1 MTDHAAYRHIM
12 KGIEGISR
20 FILIRYYWIGVFFVN
35 PCIAQISKVNNL
47 QTELKNVKSD
57 TSRLRILQQLTE
69 AYSSVDPEKKF
80 QYATVYKK
88 LGEQL
93 GNDSAVADAYIH
105 MGISYGIRSKLDSAL
120 YYFELAHRQ
129 SVKSKY
135 LIGTGRSLADIAYAY
150 DRLDN
155 KIESIK
161 YNFKALEIY
170 KKIDYTR
177 GINQCYVNIG
187 SIYFDLKQYRLA
199 ESYFNQA
206 LNSYTR
212 SKDQAGIGSALFE
225 LGNIYLATGN
235 DRKALEYHQKGLDI
249 REDMGDLNGS
259 SLSRRGL
266 ATVLLDQK
274 KYAQA
279 LNVLEKSLTETR
291 ILKDKFLEGDVLK
304 VMADVYIALKNYP
317 KATASAAAALKISRE
332 IKSKI
337 SESAAL
343 QALVIVYKN
352 TGAIDKAFTAQT
364 EYLAAE
370 KQIQT
375 EKTLK
380 DITLA
385 EFSRTR
391 TENAELEKDVQIISS
406 KNTDYLTRLNN
417 YSTAISVTLVILV
430 SVCLLLLQLY
440 RSNKQKLATNKM
452 LLLQKEEIDAYNQE
466 LSMLNEVKN
475 KFFSIISHDLR
486 SPLNTL
492 QSLFII
498 YREGDIEADE
508 LRLLLSKMED
518 TILSTGT
525 FLDNLLEWSKN
536 QLDGMRI
543 NPVSFNLNRL
553 IAENMSLFE
562 TNAGL
567 KNLSIRQ
574 SNTDQVM
581 AYADENMINLV
592 IRNLLSNSI
601 KFCSPGDTITL
612 SAEPQGNKVV
622 LSVQDTGPGINE
634 KTKQSIF
641 NLEHALSSGT
651 HGEKGNRLGLIL
663 CRDMIVQNKG
673 RIWFESESGKG
684 TRFWVELPAK
694 I

>member
-1 MTDHAAYRHIM
+1 MQHTAQIM
-12 KGIEGISR
+12 KGIAGISR

-279 LNVLEKSLTETR
+279 LSVLEKSLTETR

-317 KATASAAAALKISRE
+317 KATASALAALKISRE

-352 TGAIDKAFTAQT
+352 TGAIDKAFAAQT

-452 LLLQKEEIDAYNQE
+452 LLQQKEEIDAYNQE

-543 NPVSFNLNRL
+543 NPVSFNINRL

-574 SNTDQVM
+574 SNTDHVM

-612 SAEPQGNKVV
+612 SAEMQGNKVV

>member
-266 ATVLLDQK
+266 ATVLLDQQ

-279 LNVLEKSLTETR
+279 LSVLEKSLTETR

-304 VMADVYIALKNYP
+304 AMADVYIALKNYP
-317 KATASAAAALKISRE
+317 KATASALAALKISRD
-332 IKSKI
+332 IF
-337 SESAAL
+337 SAAA
-343 QALVIVYKN
+343 ALAV
-352 TGAIDKAFTAQT
+352 AF
-364 EYLAAE
+364 
-370 KQIQT
+370 
-375 EKTLK
+375 
-380 DITLA
+380 
-385 EFSRTR
+385 
-391 TENAELEKDVQIISS
+391 
-406 KNTDYLTRLNN
+406 
-417 YSTAISVTLVILV
+417 
-430 SVCLLLLQLY
+430 
-440 RSNKQKLATNKM
+440 
-452 LLLQKEEIDAYNQE
+452 
-466 LSMLNEVKN
+466 
-475 KFFSIISHDLR
+475 
-486 SPLNTL
+486 
-492 QSLFII
+492 
-498 YREGDIEADE
+498 G
-508 LRLLLSKMED
+508 
-518 TILSTGT
+518 
-525 FLDNLLEWSKN
+525 
-536 QLDGMRI
+536 
-543 NPVSFNLNRL
+543 
-553 IAENMSLFE
+553 
-562 TNAGL
+562 
-567 KNLSIRQ
+567 
-574 SNTDQVM
+574 
-581 AYADENMINLV
+581 
-592 IRNLLSNSI
+592 
-601 KFCSPGDTITL
+601 
-612 SAEPQGNKVV
+612 
-622 LSVQDTGPGINE
+622 
-634 KTKQSIF
+634 
-641 NLEHALSSGT
+641 
-651 HGEKGNRLGLIL
+651 
-663 CRDMIVQNKG
+663 
-673 RIWFESESGKG
+673 
-684 TRFWVELPAK
+684 
-694 I
+694 